1 MTRLLLVLLAL
12 TGAARADASAP
23 PAGPAISAPEVTGP
37 SRPGPQPRLDAGPR
51 GTPPRTM
58 SPARREPDRRPVY
71 LGAGLVVMALVF
83 WWNRHRRE
91 RFERD
96 ERDLHAAARA
106 DTDDPPRERA
116 GVTTKD
122 EA

>member
-1 MTRLLLVLLAL
+1 MKRLLLVLLAL
-12 TGAARADASAP
+12 TGAAGADVSTP
-23 PAGPAISAPEVTGP
+23 PAGPAVFEPAVTGP

-71 LGAGLVVMALVF
+71 LGGGLVVMALVF

-96 ERDLHAAARA
+96 EHDEHDEHEPRTPGAA
-106 DTDDPPRERA
+106 
-116 GVTTKD
+116 KD
-122 EA
+122 KA